1 MLFNAFANDLDKE
14 LEGMLSK
21 FADSTTLEGAV
32 DSIEGGEALKRD
44 LNKLEGWVII
54 SHTQLKKSKCC
65 T

>member
-1 MLFNAFANDLDKE
+1 
-14 LEGMLSK
+14 MLSK

-54 SHTQLKKSKCC
+54 SHTQLKKRKCC

>member
-1 MLFNAFANDLDKE
+1 
-14 LEGMLSK
+14 MLSK